1 MICIFLLGIL
11 AFEFT
16 NSSYAETWY
25 PGEGL
30 KQGDYFRYNVCS
42 IDYHKCTPL
51 EIDFWVKN
59 QTRDG
64 TGWNLE
70 FLAIDGVIVQKGTVT
85 IGMIAAD
92 PKYSDPSLSDY
103 TSVYE
108 NTIAWLNS
116 VTTKHLPKDFRNPM
130 WGSSGFWCVPS
141 FGPIGQDKVTVKAG
155 TFDTWKIGWH
165 AGGDSTIWV
174 APNLPFPV
182 KGVIYNGCLGMPGIL
197 LVFDLELL
205 ETGNILT
212 EPQFLHRP
220 IVNPPFSMP
229 QKTTGSDTVSVG
241 TGTMCGDGMPM
252 GFNTLVEVSTNPPRP
267 VRGQPLLVSMTF
279 SDFYTGIDVAGQNYS
294 ITVTQDGKTILS
306 NSTARSVNNGH
317 DIQTTGILESSD
329 PVEIKIHLGSRS
341 ENSHMRCD
349 HPSTLTFRVVP
360 ESNTL
365 AVPFDL
371 AVNRTF
377 YYVVKVS
384 TNPPSPLSGQPMSIS
399 VKFTDYTGAKTPNE
413 HYAITVTQDGK
424 TVFSNSTAYT
434 NTGFDTQTTGSLESS
449 DPVDINIALGY
460 TPVFL
465 TFHVIPEFP
474 FAMVVLIIG
483 IIVTLV
489 ITRIKWNQISSFSK

>member
-103 TSVYE
+103 ASVYE

-116 VTTKHLPKDFRNPM
+116 VTTKHLPKDFRNPT

-165 AGGDSTIWV
+165 AGGDNTIWV

-182 KGVIYNGCLGMPGIL
+182 KGVIYNGCLGML
-197 LVFDLELL
+197 YL
-205 ETGNILT
+205 
-212 EPQFLHRP
+212 
-220 IVNPPFSMP
+220 FS
-229 QKTTGSDTVSVG
+229 T
-241 TGTMCGDGMPM
+241 
-252 GFNTLVEVSTNPPRP
+252 
-267 VRGQPLLVSMTF
+267 
-279 SDFYTGIDVAGQNYS
+279 
-294 ITVTQDGKTILS
+294 
-306 NSTARSVNNGH
+306 
-317 DIQTTGILESSD
+317 
-329 PVEIKIHLGSRS
+329 
-341 ENSHMRCD
+341 
-349 HPSTLTFRVVP
+349 
-360 ESNTL
+360 
-365 AVPFDL
+365 
-371 AVNRTF
+371 
-377 YYVVKVS
+377 
-384 TNPPSPLSGQPMSIS
+384 
-399 VKFTDYTGAKTPNE
+399 
-413 HYAITVTQDGK
+413 
-424 TVFSNSTAYT
+424 
-434 NTGFDTQTTGSLESS
+434 
-449 DPVDINIALGY
+449 
-460 TPVFL
+460 
-465 TFHVIPEFP
+465 
-474 FAMVVLIIG
+474 
-483 IIVTLV
+483 
-489 ITRIKWNQISSFSK
+489 